1 MTSLSAISGG
11 GMAHHAQMRQAMFS
25 KMDSDGSGGISK
37 DEFISARPKNVSEAD
52 SAALYAKIDTEG
64 GNALTQDQ
72 LDAGMKAN
80 KPDGMGSM
88 GSNLSSDMLSS
99 LIGLLSNQ
107 GTKTQDTQSQN
118 GSSSSDALFGK
129 IDTDQ
134 NGKVTKEEFVDARP
148 KGVSEEKAGE
158 LFASIDTDNAGS
170 VTQSQF
176 EASMPKGGPS
186 SPPPPMGG
194 MASSD
199 DSELEDTLESIL
211 KKYGYTNSANDSTST
226 SESGT
231 ASTTATE
238 SNQTTALLQEF
249 MKAAQSYN
257 SSLNREAT
265 MQELTKASL
274 FA

>member
-1 MTSLSAISGG
+1 
-11 GMAHHAQMRQAMFS
+11 
-25 KMDSDGSGGISK
+25 
-37 DEFISARPKNVSEAD
+37 
-52 SAALYAKIDTEG
+52 
-64 GNALTQDQ
+64 
-72 LDAGMKAN
+72 MKAN

-238 SNQTTALLQEF
+238 SNQTTALCR
-249 MKAAQSYN
+249 
-257 SSLNREAT
+257 SS
-265 MQELTKASL
+265 
-274 FA
+274 